1 VSYTAAEGPA
11 HLVPIFSSSDDHGR
25 DRVAPKWNLETRD
38 LESRM
43 SVGHGRFPRSLE
55 AHMRML
61 RLLPLFSVLF
71 LTVPCKGNA
80 QDTLEGPWVMTI
92 NSPLGPV
99 EFPITIVQ
107 EGEELSVS
115 TPPGPNGTF
124 TFAGSVE
131 GSRVRFEMETE
142 YEGAAMPI
150 TLTGGIRDT
159 RMEGPADFG
168 GLAMGDWNAVRSEDD

>member
-1 VSYTAAEGPA
+1 
-11 HLVPIFSSSDDHGR
+11 
-25 DRVAPKWNLETRD
+25 
-38 LESRM
+38 
-43 SVGHGRFPRSLE
+43 
-55 AHMRML
+55 MRML
-61 RLLPLFSVLF
+61 RLVAQSSLLL
-71 LTVPCKGNA
+71 LTVPCVGVA
-80 QDTLEGPWVMTI
+80 QEALDGPWVMTI
-92 NSPLGPV
+92 NSPLGPF
-99 EFPITIVQ
+99 EFPIIIVQ
-107 EGEELSVS
+107 EGEELFVS

>member
-1 VSYTAAEGPA
+1 
-11 HLVPIFSSSDDHGR
+11 
-25 DRVAPKWNLETRD
+25 
-38 LESRM
+38 
-43 SVGHGRFPRSLE
+43 
-55 AHMRML
+55 MRML
-61 RLLPLFSVLF
+61 RLVALSSLLL
-71 LTVPCKGNA
+71 LTVPCGGVA
-80 QDTLEGPWVMTI
+80 QEALDGPWVMTI
-92 NSPLGPV
+92 NSPLGPF
-99 EFPITIVQ
+99 EFPITIIQ

-150 TLTGGIRDT
+150 TLTGGIRDS